1 MSPLSKAGQALKTIG
16 IILAGL
22 GMFLTSLAPTMAPGD
37 VHDLV
42 FGSAIVC
49 VALGSIIA
57 RQGATP

>member
-1 MSPLSKAGQALKTIG
+1 MSPLSKAGQLMKVIG

-22 GMFLTSLAPTMAPGD
+22 GVFLTGLAPTMPAGD
-37 VHDLV
+37 IHDLI

-57 RQGATP
+57 RQGAQ